1 MATDIKDEAIT
12 MTRHQGNFSTAYEE
26 DEETEEPAMAVEEY
40 SSNTNPYFSTYQEED
55 PPVGRSSTPPSPAT
69 IIEMTPDEFAAEAA
83 MTLEDSGS
91 FSLYNENTSLSIEK
105 TTPVVNSLE
114 STHAEIPT
122 TLTSDLD
129 KGRQIDLGLKEQLI
143 GSFSKAGSSKREN
156 VCSLASASQPVPS
169 DMPIQQEETQ
179 SITLSK
185 IEESHKISISSSAK
199 SDSSIEAQGILPE
212 QIDRYEYITHWG
224 KNPQFSI

>member
-1 MATDIKDEAIT
+1 

-26 DEETEEPAMAVEEY
+26 NEETEETEEPAMAVEEY
-40 SSNTNPYFSTYQEED
+40 SSSTNPYFSTYQEED
-55 PPVGRSSTPPSPAT
+55 PLIGRSSTPPSPAT

-129 KGRQIDLGLKEQLI
+129 KGRQIDLAYGLKEQLI
-143 GSFSKAGSSKREN
+143 GSFSKAGSSKEEN
-156 VCSLASASQPVPS
+156 ECSPASASQPVPS

-185 IEESHKISISSSAK
+185 IEEPHQISISSSAK
-199 SDSSIEAQGILPE
+199 SDSLIEAQEILPE
-212 QIDRYEYITHWG
+212 QIDRYVSIITLG
-224 KNPQFSI
+224 QKSSIYPKIHI

>member
-1 MATDIKDEAIT
+1 MD
-12 MTRHQGNFSTAYEE
+12 FCPS
-26 DEETEEPAMAVEEY
+26 VEE
-40 SSNTNPYFSTYQEED
+40 
-55 PPVGRSSTPPSPAT
+55 
-69 IIEMTPDEFAAEAA
+69 
-83 MTLEDSGS
+83 SGS

-129 KGRQIDLGLKEQLI
+129 KGRQIDLGQKEQLI
-143 GSFSKAGSSKREN
+143 GSFSKAGSSKEEN
-156 VCSLASASQPVPS
+156 ECSLASASQPVPS

-185 IEESHKISISSSAK
+185 IEEPHKISISSSAK

-212 QIDRYEYITHWG
+212 QIDRYVSMSSFKQVVGYPNKGCEMY
-224 KNPQFSI
+224 F